1 MFAHKITHKNL
12 KRMSDILGENSVF
25 NSMAEKWEEVL
36 DSQKDAP
43 IFSKWSATDE
53 IKFAKLTSHP
63 NYFCRHSTQKLSLD
77 HKETGQ

>member
-1 MFAHKITHKNL
+1 MGGK
-12 KRMSDILGENSVF
+12 
-25 NSMAEKWEEVL
+25 VL

-43 IFSKWSATDE
+43 IFSKWGPTDE

-63 NYFCRHSTQKLSLD
+63 NYFCRHISWELLLD

>member
-1 MFAHKITHKNL
+1 
-12 KRMSDILGENSVF
+12 MSCKFQRFLWDEKGF
-25 NSMAEKWEEVL
+25 NSTAEKWEEVL

-63 NYFCRHSTQKLSLD
+63 NYFCRHSTPESLLD
-77 HKETGQ
+77 HEETGQ